1 MHPKS
6 SYPIDGGGI
15 HVVLEISAIDGT
27 TVVTLARRFDVD
39 SAPLIEKE
47 LQPVIMQQPERVLF
61 DFSKTDYISSA
72 GVRMLLKLTRAI
84 TDGGGAVA
92 LTSLNRQTDYVF
104 DITGFSKVFTIYRT
118 RDMALKQMRKE
129 H

>member
-1 MHPKS
+1 
-6 SYPIDGGGI
+6 
-15 HVVLEISAIDGT
+15 VVLEISAIDGT

-47 LQPVIMQQPERVLF
+47 LQPVIMQHPERVLF